1 MFQLL
6 GLYGMEINDLFSLPL
21 YTNPAITGDSLQYD
35 WMNASGLTANATYT
49 PATANGYN
57 SSYNMNY
64 IVVGPVRV
72 IEPAESWG
80 KYRRWETAIRL
91 IPDYLQAAP
100 KPRDKINWGYQFTTD
115 GPVIEFQICKIQGDN
130 YLGRPY
136 CVTADYMDFQL
147 LLSDTVNILQ
157 ANCSGAS
164 LTGNKPITFT
174 TLASGIPAA
183 IEPRSQEIKDT
194 WGSLINPETYDCY
207 LDNDVSAA
215 NSPSIVKAGAII
227 QNQNGVQYDIKEI
240 TDRERLDLKT
250 HLVIEKKL

>member
-1 MFQLL
+1 
-6 GLYGMEINDLFSLPL
+6 MEINDLFSLPL

-72 IEPAESWG
+72 IEPKESWG

-91 IPDYLQAAP
+91 IPDYCQQAP
-100 KPRDKINWGYQFTTD
+100 KPRDKINWGYQFVAG
-115 GPVIEFQICKIQGDN
+115 GPVIEFQICKVQGDN

-147 LLSDTVNILQ
+147 LLSDTVSILQ
-157 ANCSGAS
+157 ATA
-164 LTGNKPITFT
+164 TGSPTGSRTVVNTV
-174 TLASGIPAA
+174 LASGIPAA
-183 IEPRSQEIKDT
+183 IEPITQEIKDRFGALT
-194 WGSLINPETYDCY
+194 SPEQYMCY

-215 NSPSIVKAGAII
+215 NSPSIVKVGALV
-227 QNQNGVQYDIKEI
+227 QDQNGVIYDILEVM
-240 TDRERLDLKT
+240 DRERLDLKT
-250 HLVIEKKL
+250 ALKIERKLNG